1 MIWSGEAVSEG
12 HFGPLLDRKPGNAL
26 ELPHVVGDER
36 RAMCH
41 GARGDHVVIRAD
53 GHALALEMRAYAG
66 VVQGALV
73 IEGKH
78 LERQEEE
85 LGLEAI
91 GAGVSR
97 FLDTEEQLR
106 LDHRWNSED
115 AGIARPEHAERVLV
129 LAA

>member
-1 MIWSGEAVSEG
+1 
-12 HFGPLLDRKPGNAL
+12 
-26 ELPHVVGDER
+26 
-36 RAMCH
+36 
-41 GARGDHVVIRAD
+41 
-53 GHALALEMRAYAG
+53 MRAYPG
-66 VVQGALV
+66 IVQGALV

-91 GAGVSR
+91 GAGVGR

-115 AGIARPEHAERVLV
+115 AGIARPEHAERLLV